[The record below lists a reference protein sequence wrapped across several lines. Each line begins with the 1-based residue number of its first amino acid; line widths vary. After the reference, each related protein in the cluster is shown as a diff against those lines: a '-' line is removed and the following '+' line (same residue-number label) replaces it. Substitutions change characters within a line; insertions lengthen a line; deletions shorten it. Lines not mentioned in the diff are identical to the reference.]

1 MFPSHGATHME
12 GDMDNWLPTQ
22 PWWTFVVRGAV
33 AYLGLLILMRL
44 AGRHSF
50 GEMSAFD
57 IIVLV
62 LVGGTLRTAIVGE
75 DNSLCGAFIGVAT
88 VLLIDRT
95 IAGIAT
101 RSPTFNRWVEGRRTT
116 LARDGRLIPGELR
129 RHHVPATVFER
140 ALRKKG
146 VVDVRD
152 VAQAWLEANGKITLV
167 RRKDVRSRHAPA
179 ADGNDQL

>member
-62 LVGGTLRTAIVGE
+62 LVA
-75 DNSLCGAFIGVAT
+75 
-88 VLLIDRT
+88 LLQRWSQRW
-95 IAGIAT
+95 AE
-101 RSPTFNRWVEGRRTT
+101 RS
-116 LARDGRLIPGELR
+116 A
-129 RHHVPATVFER
+129 
-140 ALRKKG
+140 
-146 VVDVRD
+146 
-152 VAQAWLEANGKITLV
+152 
-167 RRKDVRSRHAPA
+167 
-179 ADGNDQL
+179 